1 MSQKQIVIIGGGFAG
16 LYTAL
21 RLSEFPWDDDNRPDI
36 TLIDRQD
43 HFVFSPLLYELVNEE
58 MQPWEVAPLYASL
71 LHYSAIHYVQARVTT
86 VDGAT
91 KRVICTGVENGVDDA
106 VENIAYDY
114 LVIAAGGTTK
124 IADIPGVKYYALP
137 FKTLG
142 DALSLKNKLRH
153 LEQADVDKIRVAVVG
168 GGYSGVELA
177 CKLADRLGDRGRLRL
192 IDRGTEILKN
202 APKFNQ
208 VASRDALTE
217 KEIWVD
223 YETEVVSLTAQ
234 TISLKYKEQV
244 DEIPV
249 DLVLWTA
256 GNAIAPW
263 IKTLD
268 LPHGDGDRL
277 KVNAHL
283 QITDHPEIFALGDV
297 AQGEQDLPMTAQVAI
312 QQADICAW
320 NLRALI
326 EAKPLLPFRFY
337 NLGEMLTLGENNA
350 TLSGLGIE
358 LDGNLAHLA
367 RRMVYLYR
375 LPTWQ
380 HQLNVGV
387 NWMLQPLVK
396 LLSS

>member
-1 MSQKQIVIIGGGFAG
+1 
-16 LYTAL
+16 
-21 RLSEFPWDDDNRPDI
+21 
-36 TLIDRQD
+36 
-43 HFVFSPLLYELVNEE
+43 
-58 MQPWEVAPLYASL
+58 
-71 LHYSAIHYVQARVTT
+71 
-86 VDGAT
+86 
-91 KRVICTGVENGVDDA
+91 
-106 VENIAYDY
+106 
-114 LVIAAGGTTK
+114 
-124 IADIPGVKYYALP
+124 
-137 FKTLG
+137 
-142 DALSLKNKLRH
+142 
-153 LEQADVDKIRVAVVG
+153 
-168 GGYSGVELA
+168 
-177 CKLADRLGDRGRLRL
+177 
-192 IDRGTEILKN
+192 
-202 APKFNQ
+202 
-208 VASRDALTE
+208 
-217 KEIWVD
+217 
-223 YETEVVSLTAQ
+223 VVSLTAQ

>member
-21 RLSEFPWDDDNRPDI
+21 RLTEFPWDDATRPEI
-36 TLIDRQD
+36 ILIDRQD

-58 MQPWEVAPLYASL
+58 MQPWEVAPLYVSL
-71 LHYSAIHYVQARVTT
+71 LQHSAIRYVQAQVTGID
-86 VDGAT
+86 VAA
-91 KRVICTGVENGVDDA
+91 KRVICAGVEEGIKP
-106 VENIAYDY
+106 IAYDY

-124 IADIPGVKYYALP
+124 IAEIPGLRDYALP

-142 DALSLKNKLRH
+142 DALSLKHKLRQ
-153 LEQADVDKIRVAVVG
+153 LEQSGAEKIRVAVVG

-192 IDRGTEILKN
+192 VDRGTEILKN
-202 APKFNQ
+202 APAFNR
-208 VASRDALTE
+208 VASRDALTA
-217 KEIWVD
+217 KEVWVD
-223 YETEVVSLTAQ
+223 YDTEVVGLTAA
-234 TISLKYKEQV
+234 TISLKYKDQV
-244 DEIPV
+244 DELPV

-263 IKTLD
+263 IEALD
-268 LPHGDGDRL
+268 LPHGEDGRLRVNQYLQIGDR
-277 KVNAHL
+277 
-283 QITDHPEIFALGDV
+283 PEIFALGDV

-320 NLRALI
+320 NLRASI
-326 EAKPLLPFRFY
+326 ESKPPLTFRFY

-358 LDGNLAHLA
+358 LDGNLAHIA

-387 NWMLQPLVK
+387 NWMLQPLLK
-396 LLSS
+396 LLAN